1 VRRLLLLNVLI
12 YALLILGLASA
23 NGVIIA
29 SSIPLVIH
37 LTAALFYAPQNLQLQ
52 VIRTLNTDRVSQGVP
67 VTITVSITNH
77 GSHLEEVM
85 LEDVV
90 PDGLEVMEG
99 IPCVRSEMSPGQS
112 IILEYTVC
120 GVRGRHAFQDVKVRA
135 IDRLGLFHRQA
146 VLHAPAHLIVL
157 PHVTWLRRVSI
168 RPLQTH
174 GYAGPVPA
182 RLGGSGVDFF
192 GVRTYQL
199 GDPMRWINWRLS
211 ARHPHAFFTNEFEQE
226 RIADVGLI
234 LDARQRSEVR
244 VNGQSLFEHA
254 VHATASLANVFLND
268 GNRVGLLVYGGF
280 LDWIFP
286 GYGKMQRERILQA
299 LARAEPGESM
309 IFDKLEYIPTRFF
322 PARSQIVLISPLWK
336 EDLPILIRLRAR
348 GYQLLVISQDPVS
361 FEAQALGSDPL
372 ASLATRIA
380 RLERTLLIRKA
391 RQIGIQIVN
400 WQVDQPFDHAVHAT
414 LGRIPLWF
422 RAVGLGLRG

>member
-1 VRRLLLLNVLI
+1 MRRLLFLSVLVYI
-12 YALLILGLASA
+12 LLILGLATA

-29 SSIPLVIH
+29 LSIPFVIH
-37 LTAALFYAPQNLQLQ
+37 LAAALFFAPENPQLQ
-52 VIRTLNTDRVSQGVP
+52 VVRRISTDRVSQDVP
-67 VTITVSITNH
+67 VTVSVSITNR
-77 GSHLEEVM
+77 GPYLEEVM

-90 PDGLEVMEG
+90 PEGLKVTEG
-99 IPCVRSEMSPGQS
+99 IPHVRCEMSSGQS
-112 IILEYTVC
+112 ILIEYTVC
-120 GVRGRHAFQDVKVRA
+120 GVRGRYHFQNVKVSA
-135 IDRLGLFHRQA
+135 SDRLGLFHRQ
-146 VLHAPAHLIVL
+146 VILHAPAHLTVL
-157 PHVTWLRRVSI
+157 PHVSWLRRVSI

-182 RLGGSGVDFF
+182 RSGGSGVDFF
-192 GVRTYQL
+192 GVRAYQS
-199 GDPMRWINWRLS
+199 GDPLRWINWRLS
-211 ARHPHAFFTNEFEQE
+211 ARHPHSFFTNEFEQE

-286 GYGKMQRERILQA
+286 GYGKLQRERILQA

-309 IFDKLEYIPTRFF
+309 IFDRLDYIPTRFF
-322 PARSQIVLISPLWK
+322 PARSQIVLVSPLWE
-336 EDLPILIRLRAR
+336 EDLPILIHLRAR

-361 FEAQALGSDPL
+361 FEAQALGSDPK
-372 ASLATRIA
+372 ASLAMRIA
-380 RLERTLLIRKA
+380 RLERTLLLRKSH
-391 RQIGIQIVN
+391 QIGVQIVN
-400 WQVDQPFDHAVHAT
+400 WQVDQPFDHAVHSA

-422 RAVGLGLRG
+422 RAVGLGLRA

>member
-1 VRRLLLLNVLI
+1 
-12 YALLILGLASA
+12 
-23 NGVIIA
+23 
-29 SSIPLVIH
+29 
-37 LTAALFYAPQNLQLQ
+37 
-52 VIRTLNTDRVSQGVP
+52 
-67 VTITVSITNH
+67 
-77 GSHLEEVM
+77 
-85 LEDVV
+85 
-90 PDGLEVMEG
+90 
-99 IPCVRSEMSPGQS
+99 
-112 IILEYTVC
+112 
-120 GVRGRHAFQDVKVRA
+120 
-135 IDRLGLFHRQA
+135 
-146 VLHAPAHLIVL
+146 
-157 PHVTWLRRVSI
+157 
-168 RPLQTH
+168 
-174 GYAGPVPA
+174 
-182 RLGGSGVDFF
+182 
-192 GVRTYQL
+192 
-199 GDPMRWINWRLS
+199 MRWINWRLS
-211 ARHPHAFFTNEFEQE
+211 ARHPHALFTNEFEQE

-244 VNGQSLFEHA
+244 VNGQSLFDHA
-254 VHATASLANVFLND
+254 VHATTSLANVFLND

-286 GYGKMQRERILQA
+286 GYGKMQRARILQA

-336 EDLPILIRLRAR
+336 EDLLILIRLRAR

-380 RLERTLLIRKA
+380 RLERTLLMRKA

-400 WQVDQPFDHAVHAT
+400 WQVDQSFDHAVRAK

>member
-1 VRRLLLLNVLI
+1 MRRLLFLSVLV
-12 YALLILGLASA
+12 YVLLILGLATA

-29 SSIPLVIH
+29 FSIPLVIH
-37 LTAALFYAPQNLQLQ
+37 LAAALFFAPQNPQLQ
-52 VIRTLNTDRVSQGVP
+52 VIRTLNADRVSQGVP
-67 VTITVSITNH
+67 VTISVSITNH
-77 GSHLEEVM
+77 GPHLEEVM

-99 IPCVRSEMSPGQS
+99 ISHVRCEMSSGQS
-112 IILEYTVC
+112 ILLEYS
-120 GVRGRHAFQDVKVRA
+120 VRGIRGRYLFHDIRVSAS
-135 IDRLGLFHRQA
+135 DRLGLFHRQV
-146 VLHAPAHLIVL
+146 VLHAPAHLTIL
-157 PHVTWLRRVSI
+157 PHVSWLRRVSI

-182 RLGGSGVDFF
+182 RIGGSGVDFF
-192 GVRTYQL
+192 GVRAYQA

-234 LDARQRSEVR
+234 LDARLRSEVR

-268 GNRVGLLVYGGF
+268 GNRVGLLVYGGY

-286 GYGKMQRERILQA
+286 GYGKLQRERILQA

-322 PARSQIVLISPLWK
+322 PARSQIVLISPLWV

-361 FEAQALGSDPL
+361 FEAQALGSDPK
-372 ASLATRIA
+372 ASLAMRIA
-380 RLERTLLIRKA
+380 RLERTLLLRKA
-391 RQIGIQIVN
+391 HQIGIQIVN
-400 WQVDQPFDHAVHAT
+400 WQVDQSFDHAVHSA